1 MLRRFG
7 LPLVLAAAGFLAGI
21 VVTGRGRAAEMFRAN
36 ETPRALETGSDQRP
50 APVPAAAPATQAFST
65 GGPDFTRVAGQ
76 AVKGVANISSLQVVR
91 RSNWPFADDPLF
103 R

>member
-7 LPLVLAAAGFLAGI
+7 LPLVLIAAGFLAGI

-36 ETPRALETGSDQRP
+36 GTPPAVEAAGDQRSAP
-50 APVPAAAPATQAFST
+50 APAAPPPTQAFST

-91 RSNWPFADDPLF
+91 RSNSPFGD
-103 R
+103 